1 MLKLSVFMSPTG
13 AHVGGWRHPDA
24 VTDAGFNFAP
34 WLDLVKL
41 LERGKF
47 DMMFLADGNGVNG
60 ITTPDLLA
68 ANPTLRPVV
77 FEPTTLLAALA
88 PHTKRLGLVATAT
101 TTYEEPFGVARRFA
115 SLDLVSGGRAGW
127 NVVTTSN
134 VEDALNFN
142 RDEHV
147 ERTNRFDRAEE
158 FVDVVKGLW
167 DSWAADAFTRDK
179 ESGQFLDPAKVQ
191 MLNHKGTHF
200 QVRGPLNAARSPQG
214 QPVIVVAGASDEAKE
229 LAARAADVL
238 FTVNETKESA
248 QKFYADV
255 KGRMA
260 KYGRTPD
267 QLNIFPGA
275 SIFVGKTAADAEKL
289 YADLQALIPD
299 KLGVSMLSKLL
310 SFDLSSY
317 DPSGPLPAIEGDVVG
332 IGSFRAMIIEM
343 AKRDK
348 LSIRETY
355 QRVLPARGHVLM
367 KGDAKQVADQM
378 QDWLESKACDG
389 FNLVASHLPGGLE
402 QIVDHLVP
410 ELQARGIFRK
420 EYEGKTLREH
430 LGVAAPERKIHAKS
444 A

>member
-1 MLKLSVFMSPTG
+1 MLNLSVFMSPTG

-24 VTDAGFNFAP
+24 VTDAGYKFEP
-34 WLDLVKL
+34 WLEFVKL

-60 ITTPDLLA
+60 VTTPDLLA
-68 ANPTLRPVV
+68 ANPSLRPVV
-77 FEPTTLLAALA
+77 IEPVSLLSALA
-88 PHTKRLGLVATAT
+88 PHTSRIGLVATAT
-101 TTYEEPFGVARRFA
+101 TTFDEPFSVARRFA
-115 SLDLVSGGRAGW
+115 SLDLLSNGRAGW
-127 NVVTTSN
+127 NVVTSSN

-158 FVDVVKGLW
+158 FVDVVRGLW

-179 ESGQFLDPAKVQ
+179 KSGQFLDPDKVQ
-191 MLNHKGTHF
+191 MLNHKGAHF

-214 QPVIVVAGASDEAKE
+214 QPVVVVAGASDEAKE

-260 KYGRTPD
+260 KYGRSPE
-267 QLNIFPGA
+267 QLKIFPGA
-275 SIFVGKTAADAEKL
+275 SVFVGKTSADADKL

-299 KLGVSMLSKLL
+299 KLGVALLSKII
-310 SFDLSSY
+310 SYDLSSH
-317 DPSGPLPAIEGDVVG
+317 DVNGPLPEIEGEVRG
-332 IGSFRAMIIEM
+332 IGSFRAMILDM
-343 AKRDK
+343 AKRDN
-348 LSIRETY
+348 LTIRQTY

-378 QDWLESKACDG
+378 QDWYESKACDG

-402 QIVDHLVP
+402 QIVDHLIP
-410 ELQARGIFRK
+410 ELQARGLFRK
-420 EYEGKTLREH
+420 EYEGTTLREH
-430 LGVAAPERKIHAKS
+430 LGVTTPERKTLAKS